1 MNPAVQEP
9 TPEQL
14 QAMAYV
20 DGELSPEQR
29 RSFERLLEQRDD
41 LRREVVSQQR
51 LALLARSLAAP
62 EPIDY
67 EWRALARDP
76 VQRGSTVLA
85 FTALAVAA
93 LGLAGFA
100 GYAIYASDMPT
111 AVKWLVGLG
120 AGGALLLFLI
130 TLRARLRTLP
140 YDPYTEIE
148 R

>member
-20 DGELSPEQR
+20 DGELNPEER
-29 RSFERLLEQRDD
+29 RSFERLMEQRAD
-41 LRREVVSQQR
+41 LRREVVAQQR

-62 EPIDY
+62 EPIDH
-67 EWRALARDP
+67 EWRALSRDP
-76 VQRGSTVLA
+76 LQRGSTALA
-85 FTALAVAA
+85 FTALAIAA

-111 AVKWLVGLG
+111 AVKWLIGL
-120 AGGALLLFLI
+120 ACGGALLLFLV